1 MAEQV
6 VGIDIGERTVKAVQ
20 VTKSFKKGLRV
31 TAAAVIDIAGAGGL
45 DGAMKELFEDRNFL
59 QGRCVVNFPARDVS
73 FRQVRLPFTQRKKIE
88 QTISF
93 EVESMIPYAIED
105 VFVDYCVTAHQTHA
119 DILTA
124 IVPKSHMDEWITR
137 FLTLG
142 RTVDVI
148 DVDGISVLSNLMAYQ
163 GIKGAGIFLDI
174 GAKNTTGVFF
184 HDGHKI
190 QVRHFAHGGE
200 SISETL
206 ATDSTD
212 RTLEGLFSELKKT
225 MDFLAWNGE
234 LPENPA
240 VIFLTGGGSLNEDIR
255 KSLAKY
261 FSLPVTAID
270 IAASVPIHID
280 EKYRETWSSPVMN
293 QALALALRFNR
304 RVTGFNFRR
313 LIIAGKDRFK
323 GAKKNLKWIAAAL
336 AIFLVLGAVEFYLD
350 YALTKARV
358 ARLKG
363 DVSAV
368 FKQNAPDVT
377 RIVEPVQQLKTKIA
391 EAKKVTQNL
400 REATSGVTALDVL
413 RDISVLTPP
422 TAGFIITSF
431 NYDNVQVIIKGEASN
446 YDAVDAIKR
455 ELGRSKY
462 FSGVTISSSNTMK
475 QDNKVEFEMRATI
488 RKQA

>member
-31 TAAAVIDIAGAGGL
+31 TAAAVIDIAAAGDL
-45 DGAMKELFEDRNFL
+45 DAAMKQLFENRSFL

-73 FRQVRLPFTQRKKIE
+73 FRQVRLPFTQKKKIE

-105 VFVDYCVTAHQTHA
+105 VFVDYCVTARQTHA

-124 IVPKSHMDEWITR
+124 IVLKSRMDEWLTH
-137 FLTLG
+137 FLTHG

-148 DVDGISVLSNLMAYQ
+148 DVDGISVLSNLMAYR
-163 GIKGAGIFLDI
+163 GLKSAGIFLDI
-174 GAKNTTGVFF
+174 GAKNTTGIFF

-190 QVRHFAHGGE
+190 QVRHFAYGGE
-200 SISETL
+200 NTNKQVASDSIDH
-206 ATDSTD
+206 A
-212 RTLEGLFSELKKT
+212 LEGLFSGLKKT
-225 MDFLAWNGE
+225 VDFLTWNGE

-240 VIFLTGGGSLNEDIR
+240 GIYLTGGGSINEVIQ

-261 FSLPVTAID
+261 FSLPVTVID
-270 IAASVPIHID
+270 IAASVPIRID
-280 EKYRETWSSPVMN
+280 EKYRETWSPQVMN

-313 LIIAGKDRFK
+313 LVLSGKDRFT
-323 GAKKNLKWIAAAL
+323 GVRKNIKWIAGAL
-336 AIFLVLGAVEFYLD
+336 AIFLVLGATEFYLD

-363 DVSAV
+363 DVNAV
-368 FKQNAPDVT
+368 FKQNMPDVT

-400 REATSGVTALDVL
+400 REMTSGVTVLDIL

-422 TAGFIITSF
+422 TAGYIITSF
-431 NYDNVQVIIKGEASN
+431 NYDNGQIIIKGEATN
-446 YDAVDAIKR
+446 FDAVDAIKR

-488 RKQA
+488 RKQV